1 MTQTKFKK
9 RLVTVAVASCLS
21 FAPWL
26 VEAASLGKIT
36 VLSGIGQPLRAEIE
50 ISATRAE
57 LSGMSARMAPAS
69 AFKEAGVDFAPALVN
84 LRFDIG
90 KRSNGTPIVKV
101 SSAQPVNDPFID
113 MLVELNWPSGPLLRE
128 YTFLLDPPEMI
139 AKAGRQAPVTNARV
153 VDTTRAPAA
162 APIPRT
168 EQAGATAPVKKP
180 QESGTRVVERGDTL
194 RRIAGETKHDG
205 VSLEQMMVGLYKKNP
220 DAFIGDNMNRMKSG
234 AILNIPDKATVA
246 AVPAAEA
253 RQVYVAQVAD
263 WNAYRQ
269 KLAAAPGE
277 ARAEPDAGMQ
287 SAAGK
292 IAPKVEDKPSAV
304 DKAKD
309 KVKVSSAEMAAK
321 GGAAV
326 KGAAIEEELIAKDM
340 ALKEAQDRLAAL
352 EKNVVELQ
360 KLVDMKTQRLA
371 ELQQQISGQPE
382 AAKPVAPVEPP
393 KLAEPP
399 KVQEPAVAEPPKAAE
414 EPKPVEAPKAAEE
427 PKPVEPPKAAEAPK
441 PAAPVATPKPA
452 PVPAPAPE
460 PGFVDQLLDDPLPL
474 IGGGGILALLAGYF
488 LLRRRRSEAEPEFSS
503 AVPAP
508 SSLGPNSV
516 FRMTGGQSVDT
527 GNIPLQTGDF
537 SQTGP
542 GTIDTDEVDP
552 VAEADVYMAYG
563 RDAQAEEILI
573 EALRKDPHRTAI
585 HAKLLEIYA
594 NRKSL
599 KQFDTLAS
607 ELYGQTGGVGA
618 EWEKVAAMG
627 ATLDPENP
635 LYSGGQ
641 RSVAPVADEP
651 APAPD
656 TAGKATVV
664 LPGELG
670 QMAAAAAA
678 GAVGAALVAD
688 LSTTE
693 TVQDEVPRLPEAPDA
708 DAAES
713 EGGSQTVT
721 GSDSNS
727 LDFDFGGV
735 GRQFAPEVTQV
746 TNVVGEME
754 MPEIE
759 AIDFDLGGIPQ
770 EALTAP
776 EANPELL
783 PTDTQVVDVSD
794 EENRFTETIFGLQA
808 PAGIGE
814 EQPPADDGVMS
825 FELGDIASDTE
836 TLVDP
841 GVLHEAVSAEST
853 EAGAETI
860 VNSLDFAE
868 PGHGEL
874 TVTDGRA
881 GLAAEFDPKDAEY
894 DVNLSESVF
903 IGNPMSSPEFD
914 IASINLDLGADTAE
928 PTQVAGLS
936 DTMIADN
943 VVSDPGFEEGS
954 TKLALAKAYEEMG
967 DLDQAR
973 ELLQEVIDEGSGD
986 LVDQAREII
995 GRLRG

>member
-50 ISATRAE
+50 LSATRAE
-57 LSGMSARMAPAS
+57 LAGMSARMAPSS

-101 SSAQPVNDPFID
+101 SSAQPINDPFID

-128 YTFLLDPPEMI
+128 YTFLLDPPEMV

-153 VDTTRAPAA
+153 VDTTRASAA
-162 APIPRT
+162 APIPRA
-168 EQAGATAPVKKP
+168 EQPATTAPLRKP

-220 DAFIGDNMNRMKSG
+220 DAFVGDNMNRMKAG

-253 RQVYVAQVAD
+253 RQLYVAQVAD

-277 ARAEPDAGMQ
+277 ARAEPDAGPQ

-309 KVKVSSAEMAAK
+309 KVKVSSAEMVAK
-321 GGAAV
+321 GVAAGKVAAV
-326 KGAAIEEELIAKDM
+326 EEELIAKDM

-371 ELQQQISGQPE
+371 ELQQQVSGQ
-382 AAKPVAPVEPP
+382 PVAPVEPP

-399 KVQEPAVAEPPKAAE
+399 KAQEPAVTEPPKAAEEPKSVEPPKAAE
-414 EPKPVEAPKAAEE
+414 EPKPA
-427 PKPVEPPKAAEAPK
+427 EPPKAVEAPK
-441 PAAPVATPKPA
+441 PAVPVAQPK

-460 PGFVDQLLDDPLPL
+460 PGFVDQLLGDPLPL

-488 LLRRRRSEAEPEFSS
+488 LLRRRRSDAEPEFTA

-594 NRKSL
+594 NRKSV

-627 ATLDPENP
+627 AALDPENP

-641 RSVAPVADEP
+641 GQGLAAPVAGEP

-656 TAGKATVV
+656 EVAAGKATVV
-664 LPGELG
+664 LPGKLG
-670 QMAAAAAA
+670 QMAA
-678 GAVGAALVAD
+678 GAVGAALVVESSA
-688 LSTTE
+688 TG
-693 TVQDEVPRLPEAPDA
+693 TVQDEVPRLPEASDA
-708 DAAES
+708 DVAES
-713 EGGSQTVT
+713 EGSSQTAA
-721 GSDSNS
+721 GSDDSALN
-727 LDFDFGGV
+727 FDLGGV
-735 GRQFAPEVTQV
+735 GRQFAPEVTQLAE
-746 TNVVGEME
+746 VVGEME

-770 EALTAP
+770 DALTAT

-783 PTDTQVVDVSD
+783 PTDTQVAGVSD
-794 EENRFTETIFGLQA
+794 QESRLTETFIGLEA
-808 PAGIGE
+808 PGGTGE
-814 EQPPADDGVMS
+814 EQPQSVAGAIDL
-825 FELGDIASDTE
+825 ELGDSASGTE

-841 GVLHEAVSAEST
+841 GVLHEAVSVESP
-853 EAGAETI
+853 EVGAETI

-874 TVTDGRA
+874 TVTDGSA
-881 GLAAEFDPKDAEY
+881 GLASEFDPNEAEY
-894 DVNLSESVF
+894 DINLGESIF
-903 IGNPMSSPEFD
+903 IGNPMPSPEFD
-914 IASINLDLGADTAE
+914 IASINLDLGADAAE
-928 PTQVAGLS
+928 PTQVVGLS
-936 DTMIADN
+936 ETVIAGN
-943 VVSDPGFEEGS
+943 AAGDPGFEEGS